1 MKLVIVLAAVA
12 ALAAPAAL
20 ACGDESGP
28 PQNLLATPAVKAGL
42 TVAFRA
48 AHPSSLVAAP
58 AAGRTWYGRH
68 EGYEFAV
75 ATFGAH
81 PSVFSRPPGGRW
93 HLDRD
98 THGAVCADV
107 VPAPLLVGT
116 WSYRHWARQ
125 CYLEPR

>member
-1 MKLVIVLAAVA
+1 MKLAIVLAVA

-20 ACGDESGP
+20 ACGDEGAAE
-28 PQNLLATPAVKAGL
+28 NLLATPAVKAGL
-42 TVAFRA
+42 TTAYTA
-48 AHPSSLVAAP
+48 SHPSSRVVGP
-58 AAGRTWYGRH
+58 VPGRTWYGRVA
-68 EGYEFAV
+68 GYEFAV

-93 HLDRD
+93 KLERD
-98 THGAVCADV
+98 THGAVCAGI
-107 VPAPLLVGT
+107 VPAALLVGT